1 MRASNSPR
9 RYSIIVR
16 IALLGAMVYL
26 IIANTNLQIEL
37 SRKQAELNEI
47 YSSKNTV
54 ELKNQELENL
64 IKNGTESDYIE
75 RAARDRLGY
84 VYANEEVFTDI
95 SGK

>member
-1 MRASNSPR
+1 MKARNQPR
-9 RYSIIVR
+9 RHSIIVR

-26 IIANTNLQIEL
+26 IVANGNLQIEL
-37 SRKQAELNEI
+37 ARNQKELSDLYANKE
-47 YSSKNTV
+47 TV
-54 ELKNQELENL
+54 ELKNQELTNL
-64 IKNGTESDYIE
+64 IENGTESDYIE

>member
-1 MRASNSPR
+1 MAR
-9 RYSIIVR
+9 RSIIVR

-26 IIANTNLQIEL
+26 IVTMSGLYSEL
-37 SRKQAELNEI
+37 SLKQQELKALTLENEMAELQ
-47 YSSKNTV
+47 
-54 ELKNQELENL
+54 NQELRNLVEN
-64 IKNGTESDYIE
+64 GSESDYIE

>member
-1 MRASNSPR
+1 MKASNSPR
-9 RYSIIVR
+9 RHSIRVR
-16 IALLGAMVYL
+16 AALLCAMIYL
-26 IIANTNLQIEL
+26 IVANTNLQIEL
-37 SRKQAELNEI
+37 SRKQAELNDI
-47 YSSKNTV
+47 YSSKTTV

-64 IKNGTESDYIE
+64 IENGTESDYIE